1 MNITEIQHHLQE
13 AKSELD
19 CLLKGKKCSAS
30 RCRANLQK
38 AKIACDITR
47 KEVLNYS
54 KNLPV
59 KQRKEK
65 EMPTL
70 SKEDIEKM
78 ANEIT
83 KKLYVDVDTT
93 VESITPKIE
102 FMEKPVQKIE
112 EKPVQKIEEKPV
124 EKIEEKPVE
133 KPVEKKTRKAR
144 VSKKALQ

>member
-30 RCRANLQK
+30 RCRGNLQK
-38 AKIACDITR
+38 VKIACDVVR

-54 KNLPV
+54 KGLPV

-65 EMPTL
+65 EIKDMPTL
-70 SKEDIEKM
+70 SKDDIEIM
-78 ANEIT
+78 ADEIT
-83 KKLYVDVDTT
+83 KRLHVDIDTT

-102 FMEKPVQKIE
+102 FTEKPVEKPA
-112 EKPVQKIEEKPV
+112 EKPVEKPV
-124 EKIEEKPVE
+124 EKIEEKPV
-133 KPVEKKTRKAR
+133 VKKTRKPR
-144 VSKKALQ
+144 VKKSIK